1 MLKVFYVILLAIFVF
16 ISLIFRDLNQQ
27 EVLINYF
34 FSELLVETAWLVI
47 ASFLSGIVFCSIFI
61 GIEILKIKR
70 KLKLQIRGEK
80 KLSLEF
86 QDFKRDRD
94 ADKDTGRL

>member
-1 MLKVFYVILLAIFVF
+1 MLKVFYVILLTIFVF

-34 FSELLVETAWLVI
+34 FSEVLVETAWLVI

-61 GIEILKIKR
+61 GFEILKIKR
-70 KLKLQIRGEK
+70 KLKLQIRSEK
-80 KLSLEF
+80 KLSREF

>member
-34 FSELLVETAWLVI
+34 FSEVLVETAWLVI
-47 ASFLSGIVFCSIFI
+47 ASFLSGIGFCSILI

-70 KLKLQIRGEK
+70 KLKLQIRSEK
-80 KLSLEF
+80 KLSREF

>member
-27 EVLINYF
+27 EVLISYF
-34 FSELLVETAWLVI
+34 FSEVLVETAWLVI

-70 KLKLQIRGEK
+70 KLKLQIRSEK

>member
-27 EVLINYF
+27 EILINYF
-34 FSELLVETAWLVI
+34 FSEVLVETAWLVI

-70 KLKLQIRGEK
+70 KLKLQIRSEK

>member
-27 EVLINYF
+27 EILINYF
-34 FSELLVETAWLVI
+34 FSEVLVETAWLVI
-47 ASFLSGIVFCSIFI
+47 ASFLSGIVFCSILI
-61 GIEILKIKR
+61 GTEILKIKR
-70 KLKLQIRGEK
+70 KLKLQIRSEK
-80 KLSLEF
+80 KLSREF

>member
-27 EVLINYF
+27 EILINYF
-34 FSELLVETAWLVI
+34 FSEVLVETAWLVI

-61 GIEILKIKR
+61 GIEIFKIKR
-70 KLKLQIRGEK
+70 KLKLQIRSEK

>member
-27 EVLINYF
+27 EILINYF
-34 FSELLVETAWLVI
+34 FSEVLVETAWLVI

-70 KLKLQIRGEK
+70 KLKLQIRTEK
-80 KLSLEF
+80 KLSREF

-94 ADKDTGRL
+94 ADKYTGRL

>member
-1 MLKVFYVILLAIFVF
+1 MLKVFYIILLAIFVF

-34 FSELLVETAWLVI
+34 FSELLVETAWLVM
-47 ASFLSGIVFCSIFI
+47 ASFLSGIVLCAIFI

-70 KLKLQIRGEK
+70 KLKLQIRIEK
-80 KLSLEF
+80 KLSREIK
-86 QDFKRDRD
+86 DFKRDSN
-94 ADKDTGRL
+94 ADKNTDRL

>member
-34 FSELLVETAWLVI
+34 FSEVLVETAWLVI

-70 KLKLQIRGEK
+70 KLKLQIRREK

>member
-70 KLKLQIRGEK
+70 KLKLQIRSEK

>member
-1 MLKVFYVILLAIFVF
+1 MLKVFYFILLAIFVF

-34 FSELLVETAWLVI
+34 FSEVLVETAWLVI

-70 KLKLQIRGEK
+70 KLKLQIRTEK
-80 KLSLEF
+80 KLSREF

-94 ADKDTGRL
+94 ADKYTGRL

>member
-27 EVLINYF
+27 EVLISYF
-34 FSELLVETAWLVI
+34 FSEVLVETAWLVI

-61 GIEILKIKR
+61 GIEILKIKH
-70 KLKLQIRGEK
+70 KLKLQIRSEK

-94 ADKDTGRL
+94 ADKYTGRL

>member
-1 MLKVFYVILLAIFVF
+1 MLKVFYVILLAIFVC

-34 FSELLVETAWLVI
+34 FSEVLVETAWLVI
-47 ASFLSGIVFCSIFI
+47 ASFLSGIVCCSIFI

-70 KLKLQIRGEK
+70 KLKLQIRNEK
-80 KLSLEF
+80 KLSREF

>member
-27 EVLINYF
+27 EILINYF
-34 FSELLVETAWLVI
+34 FSEVLVETAWLVI

-70 KLKLQIRGEK
+70 KLKLQIRTEK
-80 KLSLEF
+80 KLSREF

>member
-27 EVLINYF
+27 EVLISYF
-34 FSELLVETAWLVI
+34 FSEVLVETAWLVI

-70 KLKLQIRGEK
+70 KLKLQIRTEK
-80 KLSLEF
+80 KLSREF

-94 ADKDTGRL
+94 ADKYTGRL

>member
-34 FSELLVETAWLVI
+34 FSEVLVETAWLVI

-61 GIEILKIKR
+61 GIEFLKIKR
-70 KLKLQIRGEK
+70 KLKLQIRSEK

>member
-16 ISLIFRDLNQQ
+16 ISLIFRDLNQH

-34 FSELLVETAWLVI
+34 FSEVLVETAWLVI

-70 KLKLQIRGEK
+70 KLKLQIRSEK

>member
-27 EVLINYF
+27 EILINYF
-34 FSELLVETAWLVI
+34 FSEVLVETAWLVI

-61 GIEILKIKR
+61 GIEIFKIKR
-70 KLKLQIRGEK
+70 KLKLQIRSEK
-80 KLSLEF
+80 KLSREF

>member
-1 MLKVFYVILLAIFVF
+1 MLKVFYVILLAIFGF

-34 FSELLVETAWLVI
+34 FSEVLVETAWLVI

-70 KLKLQIRGEK
+70 KLKLQIRSEK

>member
-34 FSELLVETAWLVI
+34 FSEVLVETAWLVI
-47 ASFLSGIVFCSIFI
+47 ASFLSGIVFCSILI

-70 KLKLQIRGEK
+70 KLKLQIRSEK
-80 KLSLEF
+80 KLSREF

>member
-34 FSELLVETAWLVI
+34 FSEVLVETAWLVI

-70 KLKLQIRGEK
+70 KLKLQIRSEK

-94 ADKDTGRL
+94 ADKYTGRL

>member
-1 MLKVFYVILLAIFVF
+1 MLKVFYIISLVIFVF

-34 FSELLVETAWLVI
+34 FSEVLVETAWLVI
-47 ASFLSGIVFCSIFI
+47 ASFLSGLGLCSIFI

-70 KLKLQIRGEK
+70 KLKLQIQREK
-80 KLSLEF
+80 KISREF
-86 QDFKRDRD
+86 NEFKRDRD
-94 ADKDTGRL
+94 ADKDTGLL

>member
-34 FSELLVETAWLVI
+34 FSEVLVETAWLVI
-47 ASFLSGIVFCSIFI
+47 ASFLFGIVFCSIFI

-70 KLKLQIRGEK
+70 KLKLQIRSEK

>member
-34 FSELLVETAWLVI
+34 FSEVLVETAWLVI

-70 KLKLQIRGEK
+70 KLKLQIRTEK
-80 KLSLEF
+80 KLSREF

-94 ADKDTGRL
+94 EDKYTGRL

>member
-70 KLKLQIRGEK
+70 KLKLQIRSEK

-94 ADKDTGRL
+94 ADKDTDRL

>member
-34 FSELLVETAWLVI
+34 FSEVLVETAWLVI

-61 GIEILKIKR
+61 GIEIFKIKR
-70 KLKLQIRGEK
+70 KLKLQIRSEK
-80 KLSLEF
+80 KLSREF